1 MKFNEDLLLKPLVR
15 WRAAGIKILFL
26 IGGLIMIGLGVYFNF
41 FRGKDYVKASAVVV
55 SVREDQHIDTENHVQ
70 TDYWPTVRY
79 TVDGKEYTQELDS
92 TVGKDQVGKEIK
104 IKYDPRD
111 PGKVLSDTP
120 AFTLYLLIGGA
131 VVTVGAAFALLKT
144 RSQVKQLREEQPVRS
159 VFGASRRGPVE
170 RRLYF
175 VTDTGTI
182 KGGCHIEDENRR
194 ILYEAVCTKF
204 SALSETEYRFVDHV
218 LGSAA
223 VHLAG
228 KTATTSSNGLF
239 VIDNHSTFAF
249 DGVDIWKLLHNN
261 GISIRTGMNGLRF
274 TYGIDRDGAEIA
286 FAENVGKYV
295 HEEDEEAHGVL
306 AKTPAPGFFR
316 IRTNE
321 ENLDAVF
328 LTLFAIGRTDMMLY
342 R

>member
-15 WRAAGIKILFL
+15 WKAAGIKILFL
-26 IGGLIMIGLGVYFNF
+26 IGGLFMVGLGVYFNF
-41 FRGKDYVKASAVVV
+41 FQGKDYVKASAVVV
-55 SVREDQHIDTENHVQ
+55 SVREDHSIDAENRLQ
-70 TDYWPTVRY
+70 AEYWPTVRY

-92 TVGKDQVGKEIK
+92 TVSKDDVGREVK
-104 IKYDPRD
+104 IKYDPKD
-111 PGKVLSDTP
+111 PSKVLSDTP
-120 AFTLYLLIGGA
+120 AITLYLLIVGA
-131 VVTVGAAFALLKT
+131 VVTLGAAYSLLKT
-144 RSQVKQLREEQPVRS
+144 HKQVKQLREEQSVRS
-159 VFGASRRGPVE
+159 AFGASRRGPVE

-175 VTDTGTI
+175 VTDTGTV
-182 KGGCHIEDENRR
+182 KGTCHIEDENRKV
-194 ILYEAVCTKF
+194 LYEAVCDKF
-204 SALSETEYRFVDHV
+204 SALGETEYRFVDHV
-218 LGSAA
+218 LNRSA

-249 DGVDIWKLLHNN
+249 DGADIWKLLHDN
-261 GISIRTGMNGLRF
+261 GVTIRTGMNGLRF
-274 TYGIDRDGAEIA
+274 TYGIDRDGVEIA

-295 HEEDEEAHGVL
+295 HEEDEAAHGIL
-306 AKTPAPGFFR
+306 SKTPAPGFFR